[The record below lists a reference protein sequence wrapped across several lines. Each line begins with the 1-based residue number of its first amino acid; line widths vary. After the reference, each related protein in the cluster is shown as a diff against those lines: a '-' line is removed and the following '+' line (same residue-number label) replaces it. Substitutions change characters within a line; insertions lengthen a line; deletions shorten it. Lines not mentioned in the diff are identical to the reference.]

1 MTHILR
7 YKCIAAINDF
17 LLAFF
22 EIIVLM
28 ENVKK
33 VRKKLCSEL
42 NPLHRRSPYATPIYC
57 NCTVVFNNIIKSMD
71 LCADANEFKR
81 N

>member
-1 MTHILR
+1 MDLHLCDVNSTKMTHIQR

-33 VRKKLCSEL
+33 SPKK
-42 NPLHRRSPYATPIYC
+42 I
-57 NCTVVFNNIIKSMD
+57 V
-71 LCADANEFKR
+71 
-81 N
+81 